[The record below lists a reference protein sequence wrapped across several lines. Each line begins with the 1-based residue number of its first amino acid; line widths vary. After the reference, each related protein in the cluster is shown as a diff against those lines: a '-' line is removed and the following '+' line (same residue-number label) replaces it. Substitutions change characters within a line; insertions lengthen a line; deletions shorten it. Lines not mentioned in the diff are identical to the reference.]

1 MVLLFQ
7 NPKFN
12 PTHHNN
18 PGYVYNTEQ
27 SHRDTDDV
35 CHSLRVGWCERK
47 VGLNSSVVS
56 RLHMADCFSFRP
68 QAVNWPSH
76 SSIDEQGGFL
86 ILDLI
91 IINCNK
97 YK

>member
-1 MVLLFQ
+1 MQ
-7 NPKFN
+7 N
-12 PTHHNN
+12 
-18 PGYVYNTEQ
+18 GAMA
-27 SHRDTDDV
+27 TDDV

-91 IINCNK
+91 IITATNTNNIRLFEGMW
-97 YK
+97 

>member
-1 MVLLFQ
+1 MVLFQ
-7 NPKFN
+7 SPKFN
-12 PTHHNN
+12 PTHHN
-18 PGYVYNTEQ
+18 PGYIIQN
-27 SHRDTDDV
+27 RAIDTDDV